1 MGLIV
6 SEQWLQGTARGEFS
20 GGFPWDG
27 HQCHSGLNP
36 ERFSVSWALLAASY
50 KESYSSPVSCLQAQ
64 SESCSPV
71 AAQGEDNQTG
81 DSHLQSYRSE
91 AIKPNTEKKIRRE
104 YSRNYVRLG
113 ALVFTNG

>member
-1 MGLIV
+1 MSSLV
-6 SEQWLQGTARGEFS
+6 ASRGTATSATVDLTQRGS
-20 GGFPWDG
+20 LSP
-27 HQCHSGLNP
+27 GLCWP
-36 ERFSVSWALLAASY
+36 LV
-50 KESYSSPVSCLQAQ
+50 KQSYSSPVSCLQAQ

-71 AAQGEDNQTG
+71 VAQGEDKQTG

-91 AIKPNTEKKIRRE
+91 AIKPNIEKKIRRE